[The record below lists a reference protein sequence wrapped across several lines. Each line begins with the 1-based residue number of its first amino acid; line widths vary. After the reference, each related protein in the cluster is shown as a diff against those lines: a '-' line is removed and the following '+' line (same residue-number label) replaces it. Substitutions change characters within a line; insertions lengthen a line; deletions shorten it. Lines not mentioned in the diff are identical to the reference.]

1 MNLSRKKSDMAIVNP
16 TDLKVGDNV
25 SFTSINPRDS
35 VTWTG
40 EIIAL
45 GKYNAVKNIED
56 LIPYYNEV
64 KKVLP
69 SMEPYTELTYIVL
82 NYYQDGKTNEKVFAL
97 PWLNPSS
104 IKILDT
110 NKYFYIKI
118 YDRDTTEVQG
128 VLDLLTSHEY
138 KCSWVKNI

>member
-1 MNLSRKKSDMAIVNP
+1 MKLSRKKSDMAIVNP

-82 NYYQDGKTNEKVFAL
+82 NYYQGGKTNEKVFAL

>member
-1 MNLSRKKSDMAIVNP
+1 M
-16 TDLKVGDNV
+16 
-25 SFTSINPRDS
+25 
-35 VTWTG
+35 
-40 EIIAL
+40 
-45 GKYNAVKNIED
+45 
-56 LIPYYNEV
+56 IPYYNEV

-104 IKILDT
+104 IKVLDT

-118 YDRDTTEVQG
+118 YDRDTTEVQE

>member
-1 MNLSRKKSDMAIVNP
+1 MAIVNP

-40 EIIAL
+40 EIIAI

-82 NYYQDGKTNEKVFAL
+82 NYYQDNKTNEKVFAL
-97 PWLNPSS
+97 PWLNLSS

-110 NKYFYIKI
+110 DKYFYIKI

-128 VLDLLTSHEY
+128 VIDLLTAHEY

>member
-1 MNLSRKKSDMAIVNP
+1 MAIVNP

-82 NYYQDGKTNEKVFAL
+82 NYYQDDKTNEKVFAL

-104 IKILDT
+104 IKVLDT

-118 YDRDTTEVQG
+118 YDRDTTEVQE